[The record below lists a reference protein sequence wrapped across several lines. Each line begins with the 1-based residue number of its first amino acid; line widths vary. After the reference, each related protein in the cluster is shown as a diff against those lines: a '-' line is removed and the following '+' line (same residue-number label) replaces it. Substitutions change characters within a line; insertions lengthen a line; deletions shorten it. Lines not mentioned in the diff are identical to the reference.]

1 MQNKIRYM
9 SLAPTDLEI
18 YRTFRY
24 DGGGFEISLKDLAI
38 EDVTLIAQVYNTL
51 KGIYDLWL
59 YMGEQPNYTLL
70 RERLQAFA
78 QPEFLTKVQSI
89 GSTTYNHGINND
101 AIHNAIHDI
110 RGGALTSLTGYAR
123 LLPRLPNKDDYVRQA
138 VYLARDHAKMLRN
151 ILPDLD
157 KPVRDADEGLKL
169 HAIDEFVSKW
179 DGFTFELPSKS
190 VTVTAVSSYKGYIT
204 SRCLETS
211 AMDRI
216 LYNYINNASR
226 FAANDSVHLTVLPV
240 GKELTRWVVE
250 NEITDDHVKWLNSEV
265 NDLQELFQ
273 GGHTRGGTG
282 RGLLNCAN
290 FVSTSFG
297 INTDEAIEQEYLGAK
312 VFENTYYAWF
322 HWPAYVRQS
331 ADEPECECG
340 DH

>member
-1 MQNKIRYM
+1 MEKKALYLG
-9 SLAPTDLEI
+9 LAPTDLEI

-24 DGGGFEISLKDLAI
+24 DGGGFEISLKDLAV
-38 EDVTLIAQVYNTL
+38 EDVTHIAQIYNAL
-51 KGIYDLWL
+51 KSLYDLWL
-59 YMGEQPNYTLL
+59 YMGDQPNYALL
-70 RERLQAFA
+70 RERLAYFA
-78 QPEFLTKVQSI
+78 TPEFLSKVQSI
-89 GSTTYNHGINND
+89 GAMTYNHAIDTD
-101 AIHNAIHDI
+101 AMHNALHDI

-123 LLPRLPNKDDYVRQA
+123 LLPRLANKDDYVRQA

-169 HAIDEFVSKW
+169 HAIDEFISKW
-179 DGFTFELPSKS
+179 DGFAFELPGKS
-190 VTVTAVSSYKGYIT
+190 VTITAVSHYQGYIT

-226 FAANDSVHLTVLPV
+226 FAANNQVRLTVLPV

-250 NEITDDHVKWLNSEV
+250 NEITDDHVTWLKNEV
-265 NDLQELFQ
+265 SDLQELFA

-297 INTDEAIEQEYLGAK
+297 INTDEAVEQEYLGAK
-312 VFENTYYAWF
+312 VFGNSYYAWF
-322 HWPAYVRQS
+322 HWPVYVRQS
-331 ADEPECECG
+331 ADEPECDCG

>member
-1 MQNKIRYM
+1 MQNKAIYM

-24 DGGGFEISLKDLAI
+24 DGGGFEISLKDLAV
-38 EDVTLIAQVYNTL
+38 EDVTLLAQVYNLL
-51 KGIYDLWL
+51 KSVYDLWL
-59 YMGEQPNYTLL
+59 YMGDQPNYNLM
-70 RERLQAFA
+70 RERLKAFA
-78 QPEFLTKVQSI
+78 EPEFLTKVQTI
-89 GSTTYNHGINND
+89 GSATYSHGIND
-101 AIHNAIHDI
+101 ERMHNAIHDI

-123 LLPRLPNKDDYVRQA
+123 LLPRLPDNENYIRQA

-157 KPVRDADEGLKL
+157 TPVREADEGTKL
-169 HAIDEFVSKW
+169 HAMDEFIHKW
-179 DGFTFELPSKS
+179 DGFTFELPGKS
-190 VTVTAVSSYKGYIT
+190 VTVNASSTYTGYIT

-216 LYNYINNASR
+216 LYNYINNAAR
-226 FAANDSVHLTVLPV
+226 FASDSQIKLTVIPV
-240 GKELTRWVVE
+240 GRELTRWIVE
-250 NEITDDHVKWLNSEV
+250 NNITDDQVAWLRQEV
-265 NDLQELFQ
+265 DDLKELFH

-297 INTDEAIEQEYLGAK
+297 INSDEAIDQEYLGAK

-322 HWPAYVRQS
+322 HWPIYVRQS
-331 ADEPECECG
+331 ADEPECDCG
-340 DH
+340 EH